1 MNLVKL
7 TDHFTDMTT
16 NGDEWEEN
24 ENSYLGLVVMCGLGA
39 QSLKA
44 REAEPKPKASKGLG
58 PGL

>member
-1 MNLVKL
+1 
-7 TDHFTDMTT
+7 MTT